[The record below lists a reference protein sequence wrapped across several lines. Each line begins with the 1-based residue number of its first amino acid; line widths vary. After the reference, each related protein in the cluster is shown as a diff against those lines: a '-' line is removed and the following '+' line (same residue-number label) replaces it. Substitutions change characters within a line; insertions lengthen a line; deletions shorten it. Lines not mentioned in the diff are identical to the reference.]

1 MHCRS
6 EWSKLPLLL
15 NWGPWKRESKSTLSE
30 QNGRSQRASLYS
42 TGGPLSISLTFFL
55 SLLPSSTKQTKRT
68 DSPNPSLFT
77 RKKWKMRSW
86 EEKNEWWGNMRESR
100 PDQLVLLK
108 GWPHFINKHS
118 LFFFGERDQI
128 LLVLLFFRTLTSL

>member
-1 MHCRS
+1 MHCKT

-15 NWGPWKRESKSTLSE
+15 NWGPWKRESKSTWVNKMADLKELLFIQQEALYLYLS
-30 QNGRSQRASLYS
+30 
-42 TGGPLSISLTFFL
+42 LSFFL
-55 SLLPSSTKQTKRT
+55 CFLHPQNKQKEWILLT
-68 DSPNPSLFT
+68 LLVY
-77 RKKWKMRSW
+77 KKEGKKMRSW